1 MTELQKRLF
10 ALQDKVYKEFHQK
23 LMPTVNPDC
32 VIGIRTPVLRK
43 FAKDFAKEDGAE
55 KFLKSLPH
63 KYYEENNLHAFLLM
77 GEKDFDTALAKTEEF
92 LPYIDNWATCDVF
105 KPKIFAKNTDRLI
118 GRIYEW
124 IKSGK
129 TYTVRYGIGLLM
141 SYYLDENFKEEYAK
155 TVSQVRS
162 DEYYINMMI
171 AWYFA
176 TALAKQY
183 DSVIK
188 YLTEKRLPD
197 WVHNKTIQKAVESF
211 RISPET
217 KEYLKTLRIK
227 GDVKNA

>member
-1 MTELQKRLF
+1 MTDLQKRLF
-10 ALQDKVYKEFHQK
+10 DLQDKEYKEFHQK

-55 KFLKSLPH
+55 KFLNSLPH

-77 GEKDFDTALAKTEEF
+77 DEKDFDTALAKTEEF

-105 KPKIFAKNTDRLI
+105 KPKVFAKNTDKLI
-118 GRIYEW
+118 GKIDEW

-129 TYTVRYGIGLLM
+129 TYTVRYGTGLLM

-155 TVSQVRS
+155 TVSQIRS
-162 DEYYINMMI
+162 DEYYINMMT

-183 DSVIK
+183 DFVIK
-188 YLTEKRLPD
+188 YLTEKRLPR

-227 GDVKNA
+227 GDV

>member
-10 ALQDKVYKEFHQK
+10 DLQDKEYKEFHQK

-43 FAKDFAKEDGAE
+43 FAKDFANEDGAE

-105 KPKIFAKNTDRLI
+105 NPKIFAKNTDRLI